1 MKPKIANIAGLQLAD
16 ILAYPVR
23 QAMQLDKGAIPDPG
37 ENFGKRIHE
46 VAKEK
51 LNINAWKG
59 QAEGYGKIWL

>member
-1 MKPKIANIAGLQLAD
+1 
-16 ILAYPVR
+16 
-23 QAMQLDKGAIPDPG
+23 MQLDKGAIPDPG